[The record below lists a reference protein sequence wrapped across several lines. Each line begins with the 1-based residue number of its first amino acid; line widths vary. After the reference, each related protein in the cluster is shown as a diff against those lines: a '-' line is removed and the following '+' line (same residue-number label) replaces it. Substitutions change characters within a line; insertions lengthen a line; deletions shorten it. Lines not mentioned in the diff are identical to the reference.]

1 MGERGRDGRDEGR
14 APAGAPGGG
23 RRAARCYAMLSRHR
37 QALLVLADG
46 AVWGVCIAV
55 ATLLRFEFDP
65 AKSLTAGLLVI
76 VVVAALMQAA
86 LGLVTPLYRTRWRV
100 GSFEQVLCLAT
111 TIAVVTAGVTAVNAM
126 PNQHVLPASAT
137 IGGGALALVAATAIR
152 VLWRLRWERHRQP
165 GRSAERTIVFVAG
178 EAGAQ
183 LVDALLVDPTAAY
196 RPVAVLD
203 DDPAKRNLRLR
214 SLKVSGTRRDLA
226 AVAERHRADSVI
238 IAIPSAGSRVVR
250 EITELADAAGL
261 AAKVLPTVSQMLS
274 PSVTTGDIRPVT
286 PADLLGR
293 RAISTRVDLI
303 AGYLTGRRVLVTGAG
318 GSIGSELCRQIHR
331 YGPASLVM
339 LDRDESAIH
348 QVQLSIEGR
357 ALLDDRALA
366 LCDIRDAEAL
376 ADVFDEH
383 RPEVVFHAAA
393 LKHLPLLE
401 MWPAEAVK
409 SNVRGTENVLAAARA
424 FGVTRF
430 VNISTDK
437 AVNPTSVLGYSKRI
451 GECLTAGASR
461 HAEGAYLSVRF
472 GNVLGSRGSVLT
484 TFGAQIAAGGPLTV
498 TDPEV
503 SRYFMTVEEAVEL
516 VIQAGAVGRGGEVLV
531 LDMGEPVRIAEVAAR
546 MVAAAGRPIEVVY
559 TGLRPVEKLREEL
572 FGDGEVDERPVHP
585 LISHVA
591 VEPLPTDALS
601 VLDFATSAAEIR
613 EVLVGLCGA
622 QVPGMAEVIDLTDP
636 AVAFGEQV
644 DTAVGL

>member
-1 MGERGRDGRDEGR
+1 
-14 APAGAPGGG
+14 
-23 RRAARCYAMLSRHR
+23 
-37 QALLVLADG
+37 
-46 AVWGVCIAV
+46 
-55 ATLLRFEFDP
+55 
-65 AKSLTAGLLVI
+65 
-76 VVVAALMQAA
+76 
-86 LGLVTPLYRTRWRV
+86 
-100 GSFEQVLCLAT
+100 QVLCLAT

-126 PNQHVLPASAT
+126 PNQHVVPASAT

-152 VLWRLRWERHRQP
+152 VVWRLHWERQRQP
-165 GRSAERTIVFVAG
+165 GRFAERTIVFGAG

-214 SLKVSGTRRDLA
+214 SIKVSGTRRDLA

-250 EITELADAAGL
+250 EIAELADAAGL
-261 AAKVLPTVSQMLS
+261 TAKVLPTVSQMLS

-286 PADLLGR
+286 PADFLGR
-293 RAISTRVDLI
+293 RAISTQVDLI

-451 GECLTAGASR
+451 GERLTAGASR
-461 HAEGAYLSVRF
+461 NADGAYLSVRF

-503 SRYFMTVEEAVEL
+503 TRYFMTVEEAVEL

-531 LDMGEPVRIAEVAAR
+531 LDMGEPVRIADVAAR
-546 MVAAAGRPIEVVY
+546 MVAAAGQPVEVVY
-559 TGLRPVEKLREEL
+559 TGLRPGEKLREEL

-591 VEPLPTDALS
+591 VDALPTDALS
-601 VLDFATSAAEIR
+601 VLDFATSPAEIR
-613 EVLVGLCGA
+613 GLLAGLCGA
-622 QVPGMAEVIDLTDP
+622 QVPAMAEVIDLTDP
-636 AVAFGEQV
+636 AVAFEEQV